1 MDDTIWAF
9 LKNAQNR
16 EILGWLGG
24 GLVIVI
30 GGLWAAFKFFHA
42 KSKDERP
49 ATPTIIAGGGGFAA
63 GRDVS
68 NVRIQNSVVGDVR
81 DSHIVIGPDEDAL
94 VKRILEAQQPWQM
107 LIDEARKEKNTYLII
122 GAIVH
127 NAWLLIR
134 YRLRKAKRA
143 SRLAP

>member
-1 MDDTIWAF
+1 MIDMLWAF
-9 LKNAQNR
+9 LKDGQNR

-24 GLVIVI
+24 GLVVVI
-30 GGLWAAFKFFHA
+30 GGLWAAFKFLHA

-49 ATPTIIAGGGGFAA
+49 AAPTINASGGGSAA

-81 DSHIVIGPDEDAL
+81 NSHIVIGPDEEAL
-94 VKRILEAQQPWQM
+94 VKRISEAQKPWQT
-107 LIDEARKEKNTYLII
+107 LVDEARKEKTTYLII

-127 NAWLLIR
+127 NAWLLIL
-134 YRLRKAKRA
+134 YRLRKAKRS